1 MSHFNIFH
9 MVKPLMVVPFHVYP
23 MVNQS
28 PIHMVNQKNTCTNH
42 LGLMFNHKTLYWG
55 WFITHFTTLMLFYQ

>member
-28 PIHMVNQKNTCTNH
+28 PIHMVNQKH
-42 LGLMFNHKTLYWG
+42 M
-55 WFITHFTTLMLFYQ
+55 YQPFGAHVQS

>member
-28 PIHMVNQKNTCTNH
+28 PIHMVNQKTHVPTIWGSCSIIK
-42 LGLMFNHKTLYWG
+42 LYIGDGSLLTLL
-55 WFITHFTTLMLFYQ
+55 H